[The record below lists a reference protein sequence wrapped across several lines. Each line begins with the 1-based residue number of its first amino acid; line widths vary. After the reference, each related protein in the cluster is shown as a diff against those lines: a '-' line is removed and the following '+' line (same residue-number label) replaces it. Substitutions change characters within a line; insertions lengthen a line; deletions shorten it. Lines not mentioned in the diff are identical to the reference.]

1 MWRPVA
7 NDGKAV
13 WKLAGQFP
21 TTLTEKFAV
30 SLPSPKCRLRLAAAP
45 LVVTSIVLSSQQSWG
60 QTALASFAGKT
71 VTIAVGFGTGG
82 GYDIYARLVA
92 AHLGNH
98 LPGKPNVVVQNVPG
112 AASVKAAMLVYNKAP
127 KDGTTLGLFLSALT
141 VNGVLNGAEQ
151 HSPEKFTW
159 IGRVN
164 DSATL
169 GISWHTAPAQTIAQA
184 KEREMIMASTG
195 ASGNSAMVPWALNSL
210 AGTKFKVVPGYTA
223 SANMAL
229 ALEQGE
235 VHGIGAV
242 SLEYITTLKSDWLE
256 NKKINLMYS
265 IDLKRKKSLPD
276 VPAIVELIEDGDAR
290 NVLALLGSA
299 SAIGYSFA
307 APPGVGPDIARA
319 LDEAFAETMKDPAF
333 LADAAR
339 RKLDIEPLRG
349 PEVQKIVA
357 DAVATAP
364 AVVEMAKRATARPN

>member
-1 MWRPVA
+1 
-7 NDGKAV
+7 
-13 WKLAGQFP
+13 
-21 TTLTEKFAV
+21 
-30 SLPSPKCRLRLAAAP
+30 
-45 LVVTSIVLSSQQSWG
+45 
-60 QTALASFAGKT
+60 
-71 VTIAVGFGTGG
+71 
-82 GYDIYARLVA
+82 
-92 AHLGNH
+92 
-98 LPGKPNVVVQNVPG
+98 
-112 AASVKAAMLVYNKAP
+112 
-127 KDGTTLGLFLSALT
+127 
-141 VNGVLNGAEQ
+141 
-151 HSPEKFTW
+151 
-159 IGRVN
+159 
-164 DSATL
+164 
-169 GISWHTAPAQTIAQA
+169 
-184 KEREMIMASTG
+184 
-195 ASGNSAMVPWALNSL
+195 MVPWALNSL

-242 SLEYITTLKSDWLE
+242 SLEYITTLKPDWLE

-265 IDLKRKKSLPD
+265 IDLKRKKSLPY

-307 APPGVGPDIARA
+307 APPGVSPDIARA
-319 LDEAFAETMKDPAF
+319 LDDAFAEMMKDPAF

-357 DAVATAP
+357 DAVATPP